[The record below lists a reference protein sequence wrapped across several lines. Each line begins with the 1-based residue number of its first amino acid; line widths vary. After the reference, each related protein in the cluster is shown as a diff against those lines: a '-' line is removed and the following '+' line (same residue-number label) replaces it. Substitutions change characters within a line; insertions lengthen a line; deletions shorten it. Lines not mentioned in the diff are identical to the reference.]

1 MDWFS
6 FIMMSSVIFTVI
18 MLALWGINFLLMYIC
33 VNNLC
38 SYSIQNQVESFMT
51 DNGNNLFFYSIP
63 FAICLFLRNNEILFK
78 LPAVI
83 MVLIAILYIAS
94 SLFIVGGFIFGIIAG
109 TIEAVKGKYFRSEN
123 IGDIFAM
130 IIIAIQ
136 DLAVTF
142 VIVTY
147 TLASVFDIHFIW

>member
-1 MDWFS
+1 
-6 FIMMSSVIFTVI
+6 
-18 MLALWGINFLLMYIC
+18 MLVLWGINFLFMYIC

-38 SYSIQNQVESFMT
+38 TSSTKNLVESFMT

-63 FAICLFLRNNEILFK
+63 FAICLCLRNNELLFK
-78 LPAVI
+78 LPAAVMVI
-83 MVLIAILYIAS
+83 IAILYIAS
-94 SLFIVGGFIFGIIAG
+94 SLFIVGGFIFGIIAD